1 MVRPLFARITGML
14 TVTLLALFFVSL
26 LPLLSAARTVSYSSP
41 DFTVN
46 RELKGDRLPFRTA
59 AGPSFWQ
66 SDFESLQ
73 TAKQSPVQ
81 SQTETP
87 REIPFACEP
96 SFSPVATPRLA
107 YIYGRCMS

>member
-26 LPLLSAARTVSYSSP
+26 LPLLSAARTVSSSSP

-46 RELKGDRLPFRTA
+46 REFKGDRLPFHA
-59 AGPSFWQ
+59 AAAPSFWQ
-66 SDFESLQ
+66 SDFESLL
-73 TAKQSPVQ
+73 TAKRSPVQ

-107 YIYGRCMS
+107 YVYGRCMS